1 MSDKMPE
8 GLRKH
13 FEAQE
18 KGSQEG
24 KEGGD
29 KSKMARK
36 EALRKAKKAKMKRAA
51 EKEGAKG

>member
-13 FEAQE
+13 FEAKE
-18 KGSQEG
+18 KGGEEG
-24 KEGGD
+24 KNGD
-29 KSKMARK
+29 EKSKLARK

-51 EKEGAKG
+51 EKTGAKG